1 MPREREELISRLT
14 AAAIKTNE
22 QKQET
27 VNLTWPCFCVFFAFY
42 DNCDET
48 GRCYMT
54 LDELAERLNLSR
66 SFITKAI
73 KELTAI
79 DAITRKRGEP
89 VKGYWSPASMVTT
102 INKAYF

>member
-1 MPREREELISRLT
+1 
-14 AAAIKTNE
+14 
-22 QKQET
+22 
-27 VNLTWPCFCVFFAFY
+27 
-42 DNCDET
+42 
-48 GRCYMT
+48 MT